1 MTILQKPFLAVAAV
15 VTFGSAPAATLSH
28 QWNFNNGTD
37 NIGGANVTLVG
48 GANYSG
54 GSLVL
59 PGGGTFANYGSV
71 NIAPTLNST
80 TSLTVEAWFTINALS
95 DWSKVWMFGQDTAG
109 QPSLSYINFT
119 PRTGLAGNMPKTD
132 FDSITGVEFN
142 TTAGANPAALSAGQ
156 EYHVVTIYD
165 SATDTQ
171 SFYINGV
178 LADTG
183 SMGGGNISQL
193 NPNTMRFGA
202 GFFYADGDLNGRINE
217 ISIWKGALTPAQ
229 VLAEFNAGPDAIA
242 VVPEPA
248 AIGLLGLAGLAAGRR
263 RRRA

>member
-1 MTILQKPFLAVAAV
+1 MNVLRNPLCILGVIA
-15 VTFGSAPAATLSH
+15 TFGPASAATLSH
-28 QWNFNNGTD
+28 QWNFNDGTD
-37 NIGGANVTLVG
+37 NVGGANVTLTG
-48 GANYSG
+48 TANYSG

-109 QPSLSYINFT
+109 QNSLSYINFT
-119 PRTGLAGNMPKTD
+119 PRTGLGGNVPKTD
-132 FDSITGVEFN
+132 FDSITGIEFN
-142 TTAGANPAALSAGQ
+142 TTGGANPAALSAGQ
-156 EYHVVTIYD
+156 EYHVVTVYD
-165 SATDTQ
+165 STTDTQ

-202 GFFYADGDLNGRINE
+202 GFFYADSDLNGRINE

-229 VLAEFNAGPDAIA
+229 VLLEFNAGPDAIA

-248 AIGLLGLAGLAAGRR
+248 AVSLLGLAGLTAVRR
-263 RRRA
+263 RRRS